1 MRIQQNWS
9 LLATHDRLLTKT
21 GKEKSYTGAE
31 NVTMAQAGF

>member
-1 MRIQQNWS
+1 
-9 LLATHDRLLTKT
+9 LLTKT